1 MIGDFLK
8 AIGQLGD
15 PRFLRVFGISVALTL
30 ALLVGALFGW
40 SWLVGMIPDADL
52 TLFGADLSF
61 LDGLAAV
68 LAWTAG
74 AIGAVF
80 LMFPVAAVFI
90 GLFLEDIADAVE
102 AKYFPHLPPAGRMG
116 WGETLADGLVFAGA
130 LLLANLLGLV
140 FYLFAGPLAPFVFL
154 AVNGLLLGRQYFELV
169 AARRIGAKAA
179 RALRKRHAGPIW
191 LAGGLMALGLSAPL
205 IGLAI
210 PVLGVASFTHMYH
223 RIAAKRSETGRA

>member
-116 WGETLADGLVFAGA
+116 S
-130 LLLANLLGLV
+130 
-140 FYLFAGPLAPFVFL
+140 PRSK
-154 AVNGLLLGRQYFELV
+154 AVHSV
-169 AARRIGAKAA
+169 
-179 RALRKRHAGPIW
+179 
-191 LAGGLMALGLSAPL
+191 
-205 IGLAI
+205 
-210 PVLGVASFTHMYH
+210 
-223 RIAAKRSETGRA
+223 